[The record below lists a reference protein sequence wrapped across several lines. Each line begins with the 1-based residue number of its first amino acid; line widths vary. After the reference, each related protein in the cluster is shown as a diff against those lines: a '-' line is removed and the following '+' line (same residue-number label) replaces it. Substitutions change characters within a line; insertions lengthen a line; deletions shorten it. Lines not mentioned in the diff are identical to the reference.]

1 MSDIDRESRRLDAA
15 IRRLEGAVDAL
26 LARAGDPDV
35 VAAEMSALITDR
47 ERLAEELDASL
58 GRETELQALADEAS
72 TALGAAIEEVRA
84 ALGKEG

>member
-1 MSDIDRESRRLDAA
+1 MNRAA
-15 IRRLEGAVDAL
+15 WMRPSGAWRGPSTPAGTG
-26 LARAGDPDV
+26 GDPDV

-84 ALGKEG
+84 ALGKEA